1 VKPDAVA
8 VVEAGYAVE
17 RTDDEWLTQIC
28 ERSYQ
33 AFGIGIGCSAYTFDA
48 SGTDPVIGAVY
59 STERCRAHTRE
70 VVQGIASAI
79 PPELVRHLHAP
90 APRVAELSRA
100 LGMLVRAHPAAPP
113 QYVPILDDTGIVDY
127 IGVRAGGGDYR
138 GVALSFAVTAEF
150 TGLATHTREALTRVA
165 THLAAA
171 YRLRLQAAAN
181 EGPEQ
186 AAAVL
191 TPDGRLEHLGADP
204 EAQNNPGSLVDAVRR
219 MERARGPLQRQNG
232 AQGLA
237 AWRAL
242 VQGRWSVVDYVDRDG
257 KRFILAR
264 RNEPRGR
271 DLLAITDRERQVL
284 ELASLGHTNKHI
296 AYELGIAQ
304 STVTIHL
311 QRGLRRLG
319 LRSRAELIG
328 LRAASG
334 APRSR

>member
-1 VKPDAVA
+1 MKPDAVA
-8 VVEAGYAVE
+8 VAEAGYAVDL
-17 RTDDEWLTQIC
+17 RDDEWLTQIC
-28 ERSYQ
+28 ERSYH

-48 SGTDPVIGAVY
+48 SGSEPVIGAVS

-70 VVQGIASAI
+70 VVQGIALAT
-79 PPELVRHLHAP
+79 PPDLVRQLHAP
-90 APRVAELSRA
+90 APRVSELSRI
-100 LGMLVRAHPAAPP
+100 LGMRVRVHPAAPP
-113 QYVPILDDTGIVDY
+113 QYVPILDETGIVDY

-150 TGLATHTREALTRVA
+150 TGLATHTRESLTRVA

-181 EGPEQ
+181 ESPEQ
-186 AAAVL
+186 ASAIM
-191 TPDGRLEHLGADP
+191 TPDGRVEHLGADP
-204 EAQNNPGSLVDAVRR
+204 EARKNPGSLVDAVRR
-219 MERARGPLQRQNG
+219 MERARGPVRRKNG
-232 AQGLA
+232 VHGLA

-319 LRSRAELIG
+319 LKSRAELIG
-328 LRAASG
+328 LRAANG
-334 APRSR
+334 APRGR